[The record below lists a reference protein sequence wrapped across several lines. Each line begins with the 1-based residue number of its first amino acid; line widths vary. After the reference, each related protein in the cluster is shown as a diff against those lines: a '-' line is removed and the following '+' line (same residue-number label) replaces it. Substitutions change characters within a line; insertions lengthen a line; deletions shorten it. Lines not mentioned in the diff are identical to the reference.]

1 MSATKNINAEK
12 IQGNL
17 SLDSVSGFTISG
29 GTIYSGSTDLS
40 DLFVT
45 SNVNVQPGIN
55 INTGGTA
62 SNPIINLDDDISLNS
77 ISANTI
83 SGGTFYGDGSNLS
96 GISTDNFYV
105 TGGTFSS
112 QTLTL
117 ERNDG
122 NNVLVS
128 GFTDFYTTGG
138 TYDNNTSLITFGKN
152 DGSNYDVDLTSL
164 KFTGNTSGDCIS
176 DIYVSNIHS
185 CSPLNINP
193 NDEGNVYFGSTSGV
207 TIDVLNSNVI
217 INSLNNQDEILIV
230 GPNKEIVST
239 GVLTID
245 PINKFVGINQNNP
258 QVTLHMTGEGSQTA
272 QIRIEQY
279 DNSIDAP
286 DIRTRKAY
294 GTASSPSVPPA
305 GTYLFRQNIERY
317 NGAGWTTMHSQ
328 QFDLDGTDGT
338 KGVYQLQTHNGSS
351 LATRY
356 SINKDGDHTLNG
368 DVNVTGVLNIG
379 TINSGTIVNNLGY
392 DSSGNVIIGS
402 TTTDTN
408 TFVSGGT
415 YNTGT
420 QEINFVGN
428 SVETT
433 FDVDLSSIISVDTY
447 VTGFTFNPSTY
458 DLTIKQNE
466 GQPDL
471 VSNLAVLA
479 SDVYVVSGV
488 YNPATGVVT
497 YTNSTGGTF
506 QVSGFTTGMTDSYT
520 TAANL
525 NGETIEF
532 DNNIQGSNLYSVNL
546 SPVLSGKTDLT
557 LFDAHTGDTNN
568 PHQTTFGNLISTAHT
583 HTISDVTN
591 LQTELNSKIENGIN
605 SGGGNEVFSGK
616 SGTDLYFRTFSGGT
630 NTTITTIGDIIN
642 IDVTTSNMP
651 QAQKL
656 YVDSENGTNVTTSG
670 ELGQPFLTPEY
681 ALNQI
686 DNTGSI
692 TGDTNSNTTISGI
705 SDIDNDK
712 LEVGMYLYGSGV
724 LFGSVIVSKGN
735 EGSDSN
741 TITISKNVSS
751 SNTNVSI
758 DFVKIYEL
766 VLNGT
771 FSVSSRTLFKEGV
784 WIRNNGL
791 VNYSTYNLFNL
802 GTQVLKTPYKILGN
816 GDYNGLDNIARFIS
830 ASATQLAG
838 FTLDIEFGN
847 IYTIYTGVV
856 FNVNTGSNKNYVNIK
871 GNFVQASFGTVGTFQ
886 SYSPNVDFDSY
897 GLLGGITIATLGSSS
912 TGCAG
917 TLKGNHETPIAVTV
931 ANVGQMISSTAN
943 LYGNTIWSYS
953 THTGKLRGTTHT
965 LSGGSSLNIKQRS
978 SVGTISGGGT
988 IYMSDGSG
996 ANINVASGT
1005 NWNLYGSGF
1014 VILGYAALDGT
1025 IYNYGYLQSGTN
1037 LTGTGKIYNF
1047 GVFNYAWLNSTFSG
1061 EIHNHSE
1068 MYMNAWTSGSAKL
1081 INYHKLYLKQYGITL
1096 TGSAEL
1102 INKGIIESYGAFTNN
1117 SAMIELNSATCKFD
1131 NYGIINMLETDI
1143 TKATIEKTAGTL
1155 YLRQGSYINQSNGL
1169 SPIRCTANTSDSK
1182 DVYYFGVTTNC
1193 DGTTY
1198 GLTFAYDGAAFSPN
1212 DLAGGTLF
1220 ENTNY

>member
-17 SLDSVSGFTISG
+17 SLDSVSGVTISG

-45 SNVNVQPGIN
+45 SNVSVQPGIN

-77 ISANTI
+77 ISSNTI

-112 QTLTL
+112 QILTL

-138 TYDNNTSLITFGKN
+138 TYDNNTSLITFERN
-152 DGSNYDVDLTSL
+152 DG
-164 KFTGNTSGDCIS
+164 
-176 DIYVSNIHS
+176 
-185 CSPLNINP
+185 
-193 NDEGNVYFGSTSGV
+193 
-207 TIDVLNSNVI
+207 NS
-217 INSLNNQDEILIV
+217 
-230 GPNKEIVST
+230 
-239 GVLTID
+239 
-245 PINKFVGINQNNP
+245 
-258 QVTLHMTGEGSQTA
+258 
-272 QIRIEQY
+272 
-279 DNSIDAP
+279 
-286 DIRTRKAY
+286 
-294 GTASSPSVPPA
+294 
-305 GTYLFRQNIERY
+305 
-317 NGAGWTTMHSQ
+317 
-328 QFDLDGTDGT
+328 
-338 KGVYQLQTHNGSS
+338 
-351 LATRY
+351 
-356 SINKDGDHTLNG
+356 
-368 DVNVTGVLNIG
+368 
-379 TINSGTIVNNLGY
+379 
-392 DSSGNVIIGS
+392 
-402 TTTDTN
+402 
-408 TFVSGGT
+408 
-415 YNTGT
+415 
-420 QEINFVGN
+420 
-428 SVETT
+428 
-433 FDVDLSSIISVDTY
+433 FDVDLSSIDVNDTF
-447 VTGFTFNPSTY
+447 VTGQTFNSLTYNLSTSRNDGVTINT
-458 DLTIKQNE
+458 DL
-466 GQPDL
+466 
-471 VSNLAVLA
+471 SSLA

-488 YNPATGVVT
+488 YNISTGIVT

-532 DNNIQGSNLYSVNL
+532 DNNIQGGNLYSVNL

-568 PHQTTFGNLISTAHT
+568 PHQTSFGNLISTAHT

-591 LQTELNSKIENGIN
+591 LQTELDSKIQNGIN

-616 SGTDLYFRTFSGGT
+616 SGTDLYFRTLSGGT

-656 YVDSENGTNVTTSG
+656 YVDSENGTDVTTSG

-741 TITISKNVSS
+741 TIIISKSVSS
-751 SNTNVSI
+751 SNTNISI

-771 FSVSSRTLFKEGV
+771 FNVSSRTLFKEGV

-791 VNYSTYNLFNL
+791 VNYNTYNLFNL
-802 GTQVLKTPYKILGN
+802 GTQVLKTPYKILGI
-816 GDYNGLDNIARFIS
+816 GDYNGLDNVARFIS

-847 IYTIYTGVV
+847 IYTVYTGTV

-871 GNFVQASFGTVGTFQ
+871 GNFVEASFGTVGTFQ
-886 SYSPNVDFDSY
+886 SYSPNIEFDSY
-897 GLLGGITIATLGSSS
+897 GLLGGITISALGSSS

-978 SVGTISGGGT
+978 SVGTITGGGT
-988 IYMSDGSG
+988 IYMSDGSV

-1025 IYNYGYLQSGTN
+1025 IYNYGHLQSGTN

-1047 GVFNYAWLNSTFSG
+1047 GVFNYAWLNNTFSG

-1117 SAMIELNSATCKFD
+1117 SAMIELNSATCTFD

-1143 TKATIEKTAGTL
+1143 TKAPIEKTAGTL
-1155 YLRQGSYINQSNGL
+1155 YLRQGSYIKQSNGL

-1198 GLTFAYDGAAFSPN
+1198 GLTFAYDGAAFAPN